1 MHPFRTGLLVLL
13 VALLAGCSGHAPD
26 PAPPRPSSAEAARPD
41 LRPPATELLTEVI
54 QRIEQQGAAH
64 SEIQGSLGLVG
75 RVQAA
80 GAMNYTRSG
89 TELTLRGHTT
99 PNGHQPPQPIQL
111 SMVDNVGYLATPLAS
126 PDPAKPWVKIVPGGN
141 DFGAR
146 LLSPA
151 LQQLREAVDPRT
163 TFSGVEAATRI
174 HHSAPDQVNGL
185 PTTRYDLRIITARA
199 AEIAPDPQQRARFRN
214 ALHSGKRELGYQL
227 WVDGSGLPVRFAAQ
241 DEVAQ
246 AGEVAV
252 TTTYRN
258 WGAPVEINTPPAD
271 EVGVLQDL
279 PQAPPP
285 Q

>member
-174 HHSAPDQVNGL
+174 HHSAPDQSRT
-185 PTTRYDLRIITARA
+185 PTTRYDLHRPPARRSHRSGALPQRA
-199 AEIAPDPQQRARFRN
+199 A
-214 ALHSGKRELGYQL
+214 LRETNGYQL
-227 WVDGSGLPVRFAAQ
+227 WVDGSGPVRFAARTKWRKPAKWRSPPPT
-241 DEVAQ
+241 EL
-246 AGEVAV
+246 GS
-252 TTTYRN
+252 T
-258 WGAPVEINTPPAD
+258 GGITPPAD
-271 EVGVLQDL
+271 EVSCKTS
-279 PQAPPP
+279 ASTAAR
-285 Q
+285 